1 MIVCILSSENR
12 VSVGLQA
19 RSPRF
24 HSTYCEETVPGL
36 MMGSRRV
43 TSRIGWV
50 RMKKASTEAVYAARA
65 VKMAAILILC
75 GLGKDVG

>member
-1 MIVCILSSENR
+1 MEAYFHAG
-12 VSVGLQA
+12 GL
-19 RSPRF
+19 R
-24 HSTYCEETVPGL
+24 TYCEETVPGL

-65 VKMAAILILC
+65 VKIAAIFILLSRKRC
-75 GLGKDVG
+75 SSQGVVVWALCAGD